1 MTTIVP
7 VTFTYRST
15 AASKVEVS
23 GDWDNWAQRVELHKV
38 PGAQEEGQDLWEATK
53 QLEASIKVSYK
64 YILNG
69 DDWHIREDLPTE
81 EDEQGNKNNTIHT
94 PDWYHASS
102 DKQSARTTAEVVGAE
117 VTSSVGAA
125 IASVVGSD
133 PLEGQKKE
141 VGSNGV
147 VEQQQGDSGAV
158 QQRGTLNSTEAVKGL
173 DAGASGDAPSTGASV
188 AAASRQ
194 DTASQNDGTA
204 AANGSGGEILAGAAG
219 LGMAAAGAA
228 GAAVATV
235 ANKSKE
241 AMQPAEQQQQQQ
253 QPVADSR
260 PGAQPALGSR
270 QPTENATSAGAT
282 AGAATAPAAGA
293 TAATDAGIGA
303 ATITSEDAADANR
316 KEFTST
322 LTSEGHQK
330 KSDSAGAGAAAGVG
344 AGAAGAGL
352 AALSISSDDAAAA
365 NRQEYAPTSSSNA
378 QKEGTTQSSAGP
390 AGVNA
395 PPQSSQ
401 QKHDIPTDKGSAAT
415 DGKQM
420 TETQRKQEQMAS
432 GPAAAMAAPAAAL
445 GGAAA
450 ATAATSKG
458 KDSNATDSAKSRG
471 PTETQRKQEQLSSGP
486 AAAHAPNS
494 NQDSSRLNRPGAKP
508 GSAGSQLSSDNL
520 INIPLASQF
529 DDASAKRNSQIGPAS
544 NKNTKTAGG
553 DIIPPGAS
561 DSGATA
567 MAPVADATPKRYT
580 AGAQQATTDK
590 YAKENSGG
598 AGAAGK
604 SSTGPTSSKNTKA
617 GAAGVTDD
625 LIPPGASDAGA
636 TAMAPVADAT
646 PDHYTSAAQ
655 QASTDK
661 YAKENS
667 GGTGAAVKNS
677 SGPTSSN
684 PDPKAGAAGVTDDL
698 IPPGASDAGATA
710 MAPVADATPDHYTS
724 AAQQASTDHY
734 AKENSGAGAAGSAAT
749 DHKGLDKSGRKKSGF
764 FAKIKE
770 KLSSSPSKK

>member
-1 MTTIVP
+1 MTTTVP

-69 DDWHIREDLPTE
+69 DDWHIRDDLPTE

-94 PDWYHASS
+94 PDWYHATS
-102 DKQSARTTAEVVGAE
+102 DKQSARTTAEEVGAE

-133 PLEGQKKE
+133 PLEGQKKF
-141 VGSNGV
+141 VDSNGV

-173 DAGASGDAPSTGASV
+173 DAGASGNAPSTGASV
-188 AAASRQ
+188 SAAQRQ
-194 DTASQNDGTA
+194 NTTSENEGAA

-219 LGMAAAGAA
+219 LGMAAAGAV
-228 GAAVATV
+228 GAAAAAVS
-235 ANKSKE
+235 NKTQE
-241 AMQPAEQQQQQQ
+241 VMQPAEQQQQQQ
-253 QPVADSR
+253 QQKPVADSR

-293 TAATDAGIGA
+293 TASTDAGIGA

-322 LTSEGHQK
+322 LTSEGQQK
-330 KSDSAGAGAAAGVG
+330 KSESSAAITAAGAG

-365 NRQEYAPTSSSNA
+365 NKQEYAPTSSSNG

-390 AGVNA
+390 AAVNA
-395 PPQSSQ
+395 PTQSSQ
-401 QKHDIPTDKGSAAT
+401 QKHDIATSKDSAAT

-420 TETQRKQEQMAS
+420 TETQRKQEQMAA

-494 NQDSSRLNRPGAKP
+494 NPDSSRLNRPGAKP

-520 INIPLASQF
+520 INVPLASQF

-598 AGAAGK
+598 AGAPAGAAAK
-604 SSTGPTSSKNTKA
+604 SSTGPTSSN
-617 GAAGVTDD
+617 
-625 LIPPGASDAGA
+625 
-636 TAMAPVADAT
+636 
-646 PDHYTSAAQ
+646 
-655 QASTDK
+655 
-661 YAKENS
+661 N
-667 GGTGAAVKNS
+667 
-677 SGPTSSN
+677 
-684 PDPKAGAAGVTDDL
+684 PKAGAAGVTDDL

-749 DHKGLDKSGRKKSGF
+749 DHKGLDQSGRKKSGF